1 MYLVGIDVG
10 GTFTDLTAVDM
21 ATGRAVVTKVPSRPR
36 NEAAAVLAGLEALG
50 IASADVRRLVHGT
63 TVGTN
68 AVLERRGARVA
79 LLTTAG
85 FRDLIEIGR
94 TKRNIP
100 ALFIPTF
107 VRPKPVVERKDRFE
121 VQERLGPDG
130 AVLVPLDRAS
140 VERGVDAALAA
151 PAEAIAVCLL
161 HAYLNPAHEHAVA
174 DAVKGRAPGV
184 PVSCSA
190 DVVAEYREFERF
202 STTVLNA
209 YLQPLMEGYLTSLE
223 ERLLATGYTHGVLT
237 VASSGGMMTTDT
249 ARRLPIKTIFSGPAG
264 GVSQACFVGA
274 AAGVRDFITYDMGG
288 TSTDVCLV
296 RELQPLTTADA
307 MVGAFPVKVSQI
319 DMHTV
324 GAGGG
329 SIAWLEPDG
338 GLAVGPRS
346 AGAVPGPA
354 AYGLGGAEP
363 TVTDANVVLGRIGAA
378 RRLGGSI
385 AIDSERARAVV
396 AGLAARL
403 PRPLGVEALA
413 EGIVTIAVAR
423 MTSAI
428 REISIQRGHDPRDFT
443 LIAFGG
449 AGPMHALA
457 MADEIGIPRVL
468 VPRHPGN
475 FSALG
480 LLAADIKHD
489 DVRTRVGL
497 LGERLPALHA
507 AFAEME
513 TAARQQLER
522 EGFAPERQ
530 RLLRSL
536 DLRYRGQAFELNIA
550 LRGAA
555 EGEPS
560 AFESEVPALRGA
572 AEGEPSAFDSAVPPV
587 TEVET
592 RFHRQHRETYGHAN
606 PAAAVELVNARLT
619 AYGLVPKPAP
629 ERRAPAGAALETAL
643 VERRPVWFGGRA
655 HACPVWDRDRLPG
668 DATIV
673 GPAIV
678 EEFGATTVVPPGWR
692 GTVDDQGNLRFER
705 ERTTPHPALSPGGGE
720 REAGA

>member
-1 MYLVGIDVG
+1 VYIVGIDVG
-10 GTFTDLTAVDM
+10 GTFTDLTAVDVE
-21 ATGRAVVTKVPSRPR
+21 TGRVVVTKVPSRPR
-36 NEAAAVLAGLEALG
+36 NEAAAVLAGLGALA

-107 VRPKPVVERKDRFE
+107 VRPKPVVQRKDRFE
-121 VQERLGPDG
+121 VTERLGPDG
-130 AVLVPLDRAS
+130 AVLVPLDPASIDRAL
-140 VERGVDAALAA
+140 DAALAA
-151 PAEAIAVCLL
+151 PAEAVAVCLL
-161 HAYLNPAHEHAVA
+161 HAYLNPSHEHAVA
-174 DAVKGRAPGV
+174 DAVKGRAPGL

-202 STTVLNA
+202 STTVLNT

-223 ERLLATGYTHGVLT
+223 ERLLATGYLHGVLT

-274 AAGVRDFITYDMGG
+274 AAGIPDFITYDMGG

-296 RELQPLTTADA
+296 RNLQPLMTADA

-329 SIAWLEPDG
+329 SIAWLDVDG
-338 GLAVGPRS
+338 SLAVGPRS
-346 AGAVPGPA
+346 AGASPGPA
-354 AYGLGGAEP
+354 AYGLGGTEP
-363 TVTDANVVLGRIGAA
+363 TITDANVLLGRIGT
-378 RRLGGSI
+378 RQRLGGSI
-385 AIDSERARAVV
+385 AIDPERARAAV
-396 AGLAARL
+396 AALAARME
-403 PRPLGVEALA
+403 RPLDVETLA

-489 DVRTRVGL
+489 DVRTRVGPL
-497 LGERLPALHA
+497 RERLSALRD

-513 TAARQQLER
+513 AAARLQLDR
-522 EGFAPERQ
+522 EGFAPEQQ

-536 DLRYRGQAFELNIA
+536 DLRYRGQAFELNLAVAEPRGDGA
-550 LRGAA
+550 L
-555 EGEPS
+555 
-560 AFESEVPALRGA
+560 
-572 AEGEPSAFDSAVPPV
+572 PPV
-587 TEVET
+587 DQIEAD
-592 RFHRQHRETYGHAN
+592 FHRHHREIYGHSN
-606 PAAAVELVNARLT
+606 PQATVELVNARLT
-619 AYGLVPKPAP
+619 AYGLVPKPAA
-629 ERRAPAGAALETAL
+629 EHHVAVGASRDAAL

-655 HACPVWDRDRLPG
+655 HDCPVWDRDRLPEG
-668 DATIV
+668 IELE

-692 GTVDDQGNLRFER
+692 GRVDDHGNLRFER
-705 ERTTPHPALSPGGGE
+705 EARA
-720 REAGA
+720 

>member
-1 MYLVGIDVG
+1 MYIVGIDVG
-10 GTFTDLTAVDM
+10 GTFTDLTAVD
-21 ATGRAVVTKVPSRPR
+21 ALTGRVVVTKVPSRPR
-36 NEAAAVLAGLEALG
+36 HEAEAVLAGLEALG
-50 IASADVRRLVHGT
+50 IAGADVRRLVHGT

-107 VRPKPVVERKDRFE
+107 VRPKPVVERKHRFE
-121 VQERLGPDG
+121 VTERLGPDG
-130 AVLVPLDRAS
+130 GVLVPLDAGSIERAI
-140 VERGVDAALAA
+140 EGALAA
-151 PAEAIAVCLL
+151 DAEAVAVCFL
-161 HAYLNPAHEHAVA
+161 HAYLNPAHERLVA
-174 DAVKGRAPGV
+174 DALKGRAPGL

-264 GVSQACFVGA
+264 GVSQACSVGA
-274 AAGVRDFITYDMGG
+274 AAGLRDFITYDMGG

-296 RELQPLTTADA
+296 RDREPLMTADA

-329 SIAWLEPDG
+329 SIAWLDVDG
-338 GLAVGPRS
+338 SLQVGPRS
-346 AGAVPGPA
+346 AGASPGPA
-354 AYGLGGAEP
+354 AYGLGGTEP
-363 TVTDANVVLGRIGAA
+363 AVTDANVVLGRIGTR

-385 AIDSERARAVV
+385 GIDPERARRAVEE
-396 AGLAARL
+396 LALRMN
-403 PRPLGVEALA
+403 RPLGVEALA
-413 EGIVTIAVAR
+413 EGILTIAVAR

-457 MADEIGIPRVL
+457 MAEEIGIPRVL
-468 VPRHPGN
+468 VPQHPGN

-489 DVRTRVGL
+489 DVRTRVGPL
-497 LGERLPALHA
+497 RERLPALRL

-513 TAARQQLER
+513 TAARRQLER
-522 EGFAPERQ
+522 EGFAPEQ
-530 RLLRSL
+530 QKLLRSL
-536 DLRYRGQAFELNIA
+536 DLRYRGQAFELNLPA
-550 LRGAA
+550 
-555 EGEPS
+555 
-560 AFESEVPALRGA
+560 PALELGIDRIEA
-572 AEGEPSAFDSAVPPV
+572 D
-587 TEVET
+587 
-592 RFHRQHRETYGHAN
+592 FHRTHRDIYGHAN
-606 PAAAVELVNARLT
+606 PEAAIELVNARLT
-619 AYGLVPKPAP
+619 AYGLVPKPAAA
-629 ERRAPAGAALETAL
+629 RHAAPGASLESAV
-643 VERRPVWFGGRA
+643 VERRPVWFEGRA
-655 HACPVWDRDRLPG
+655 HDCPVWDRDRLPEG
-668 DATIV
+668 AELR

-678 EEFGATTVVPPGWR
+678 EEFGATTVIPPGWR
-692 GTVDDQGNLRFER
+692 GAMDPHGNLRFER
-705 ERTTPHPALSPGGGE
+705 EGRA
-720 REAGA
+720 

>member
-1 MYLVGIDVG
+1 MYIVGIDVG
-10 GTFTDLTAVDM
+10 GTFTDLTAVD
-21 ATGRAVVTKVPSRPR
+21 AKTGRVVVTKVPSRPR
-36 NEAAAVLAGLEALG
+36 HEAEAVLSGLQALG

-107 VRPKPVVERKDRFE
+107 VRPKPVVERKHRFE
-121 VQERLGPDG
+121 VTERLGPDG
-130 AVLVPLDRAS
+130 AVLIPLDQGSIERALD
-140 VERGVDAALAA
+140 GALAA
-151 PAEAIAVCLL
+151 DAEAVAVCLL
-161 HAYLNPAHEHAVA
+161 HAYLNPAHERLVA
-174 DAVKGRAPGV
+174 DAAKGRAPGL

-223 ERLLATGYTHGVLT
+223 ERLLATGYAYGVLT

-264 GVSQACFVGA
+264 GVSQACFMGA
-274 AAGVRDFITYDMGG
+274 AAGIRDFITYDMGG

-296 RELQPLTTADA
+296 RDLQPLMTADS

-329 SIAWLEPDG
+329 SIAWLDVDG
-338 GLAVGPRS
+338 SLQVGPRS
-346 AGAVPGPA
+346 AGAAPGPA
-354 AYGLGGAEP
+354 AYGLGGTEP
-363 TVTDANVVLGRIGAA
+363 AVTDANVVLGRIGTR

-385 AIDSERARAVV
+385 GIDPARARRAVEE
-396 AGLAARL
+396 LARRMD
-403 PRPLGVEALA
+403 RPLGVEALA

-489 DVRTRVGL
+489 DVRTRVGPL
-497 LGERLPALHA
+497 RDRLPALRQ
-507 AFAEME
+507 AFTEME
-513 TAARQQLER
+513 TTARQQLER
-522 EGFAPERQ
+522 EGFAPEQ
-530 RLLRSL
+530 QKLLRSL
-536 DLRYRGQAFELNIA
+536 DLRYRGQAFELNI
-550 LRGAA
+550 
-555 EGEPS
+555 
-560 AFESEVPALRGA
+560 PAPDPELDRLEA
-572 AEGEPSAFDSAVPPV
+572 D
-587 TEVET
+587 
-592 RFHRQHRETYGHAN
+592 FHRQHRDTYGHAN
-606 PAAAVELVNARLT
+606 PQAAIELVNARLT
-619 AYGLVPKPAP
+619 AYGLVPKPVAARHSAP
-629 ERRAPAGAALETAL
+629 GAELTSALD
-643 VERRPVWFGGRA
+643 ERRPVWFDGRA
-655 HACPVWDRDRLPG
+655 HDCPVWDRDRLPEG
-668 DATIV
+668 AELH

-692 GTVDDQGNLRFER
+692 GAMDSHGNLRFER
-705 ERTTPHPALSPGGGE
+705 EARA
-720 REAGA
+720 

>member
-1 MYLVGIDVG
+1 MYVVGIDVG
-10 GTFTDLTAVDM
+10 GTFTDLTAVEVGS
-21 ATGRAVVTKVPSRPR
+21 GRVVVTKVPSRPR
-36 NEAAAVLAGLEALG
+36 HEALAVLAGLGALG
-50 IASADVRRLVHGT
+50 IAGAEVRRLVHGT

-100 ALFIPTF
+100 ALFVPTF
-107 VRPKPVVERKDRFE
+107 VRPKPVVERRHRFE
-121 VQERLGPDG
+121 VTERLGPDG
-130 AVLVPLDRAS
+130 GVLVPLDPASIDRAL
-140 VERGVDAALAA
+140 DAALAA
-151 PAEAIAVCLL
+151 GVEAVAVCLL
-161 HAYLNPAHEHAVA
+161 HSYLDPAHEHMVA
-174 DAVKGRAPGV
+174 DAVKGRAPDL

-202 STTVLNA
+202 STAVLNA

-223 ERLLATGYTHGVLT
+223 ERLLTTGYAHGVLT

-274 AAGVRDFITYDMGG
+274 ATGIQDFITYDMGG

-296 RELQPLTTADA
+296 RGREPLMTADA

-329 SIAWLEPDG
+329 SIAWLDVDG
-338 GLAVGPRS
+338 SLQVGPRS
-346 AGAVPGPA
+346 AGAAPGPA
-354 AYGLGGAEP
+354 AYGLGGTEP
-363 TVTDANVVLGRIGAA
+363 AVTDANVVLGRIGTR

-385 AIDSERARAVV
+385 ALDAGRARGAV
-396 AGLAARL
+396 AALAARL
-403 PRPLGVEALA
+403 ARPLGVEALA

-457 MADEIGIPRVL
+457 IADEIGIPRVL

-480 LLAADIKHD
+480 LLASDIKHD
-489 DVRTRVGL
+489 DVRTRLGL
-497 LGERLPALHA
+497 LRDQLPALHE

-513 TAARQQLER
+513 SAARQQLDR
-522 EGFAPERQ
+522 EGFPPPRQ
-530 RLLRSL
+530 SLLRSL
-536 DLRYRGQAFELNIA
+536 DLRYRGQAFELNVP
-550 LRGAA
+550 LVDRDVRP
-555 EGEPS
+555 EGIE
-560 AFESEVPALRGA
+560 A
-572 AEGEPSAFDSAVPPV
+572 D
-587 TEVET
+587 
-592 RFHRQHRETYGHAN
+592 FHRRHRAAYGHAN
-606 PAAAVELVNARLT
+606 PEAAIELVNARLT
-619 AYGLVPKPAP
+619 AYGLVAKPAA
-629 ERRAPAGAALETAL
+629 ERHGEPAAPLEAALI
-643 VERRPVWFGGRA
+643 ERRPVWFGGRA
-655 HACPVWDRDRLPG
+655 LDCPVWERERLSG
-668 DATIV
+668 AARLQ

-678 EEFGATTVVPPGWR
+678 EEFGATTVVLPDWHGL
-692 GTVDDQGNLRFER
+692 VDPYGNLRFEH
-705 ERTTPHPALSPGGGE
+705 EAPA
-720 REAGA
+720 